1 MSASKPRPIQ
11 TVSRDLREIPDEAEP
26 SYSYEDNAY
35 LGGLEDDVEDE
46 FHRRLAV
53 ASKPPSM
60 VGGSSFWRTD
70 VPTLP
75 TQPVT
80 LKERKSSG
88 GLLGAAL
95 QLHSQSDTA
104 SGSATKERK
113 VSVADAR
120 PASVN
125 RTLPDFRRSGTN
137 GSMGADRNIP
147 VVSPQLRDAKKNTSK
162 QRAEARRLKL
172 DSQLHEVDI
181 GHVVEVPAAA
191 EPTKTPS
198 SREVGGDTFL
208 EDAIGA
214 YTSSLLAS
222 KDGAESLASNDSSD
236 TGGPST
242 TTRSTSA
249 STAAGL
255 FYPGTNKAAAK
266 NTGGVLF
273 GKSSSL
279 IFPTG
284 VEPPTNPDGT
294 TDSTAL
300 KRHRINILLDQCET
314 VRFPFKKKLSL
325 NAMGLKATDIP
336 IKDLYG
342 TNLGNTLHKLSLAGN
357 RLSTIPPKL
366 ATCLPAL
373 KTLDLSQCELHQLP
387 ERWNLPQLKRL
398 NLSHNQLT
406 DFPEEPMLEGLP
418 ELTELNMYGNKVRV
432 IVVPNNP
439 KLLSKLETLNLG
451 YNDLSYIPE
460 ELDRLKSLRVLKVM
474 NNFLE
479 KIPMRVCDM
488 DLKTID
494 VSSNPVIQPPIE
506 TCERGICSMKRY
518 YHCLRMEE
526 QSKQKA
532 LEALQ
537 SKASRQPKKPAKGKK
552 MFNLSKPNRIMQIS
566 LGRKYSDDSSSQTS
580 SSFLMPDASQSVTSE
595 LTTDIAS
602 SPTEIDSTKRSLSV
616 NIPPTHDEA
625 ATSRS
630 AAFSLNTREDVRRAK
645 SLDIKPTIRFA
656 EDTSFEPTKM
666 PPTPEL
672 EISSPAVDEDLK
684 DLSENLDEVTVND
697 TLKVIFV
704 GMAMAGKTSMIKR
717 LIEGENAVVPKR
729 DERTVGVDIYEWDPK
744 DDRRFEHIDSR
755 IDFQDKELEELCGEV
770 NVKFSVWDF
779 AGQHVYHA
787 THELFFSP
795 RALYVLVWDM
805 GATNPATKV
814 RKQDFETQLGAFSLN
829 YNSDD
834 DSDDD
839 DDFTMEEET
848 IRAERALKRD
858 IDDKIQFWVDCIQ
871 SSAPGAAILPVAS
884 FDDLFASNPQ
894 EAKRRCS
901 FLKQRLLEH
910 EARRIQGIKERLNA
924 YVAENKANDDAAL
937 RLRKLLCSYTRP
949 KLIFGKSED
958 DAIIRVSGTKY
969 TGFAE
974 LTERIINIATGR
986 ERAQHPYPIFRGHV
1000 GARIPR
1006 MRLEVREAVR
1016 RMRDRFKV
1024 VEWGYFIKQLRENG
1038 LTNVEDISDALHF
1051 LTNIGEL
1058 SYFGGVNP
1066 GRGQTISDLNDEWA
1080 KDSRRASMSLM
1091 GPADDVSAMSEDE
1104 DLEDETEEDTTLQ
1117 LDSTSMTLPTTE
1129 TGSFATLDETLAG
1142 GLSQY
1147 VFLNPRW
1154 LVAAV
1159 ACILRHD
1166 LDREIQETRR
1176 ALAHGHKFI
1185 KRGDSFYE
1193 ANLNCP
1199 VITAD
1204 DACMLWQAKKFTK
1217 KAAERLEEYSNDMPV
1232 KPFEFLQLLLIRFGV
1247 FVPIDLSIEKAF
1259 LGGKE
1264 YARRLTNE
1272 EEMPDEITIGQS
1284 NSILKATFF
1293 FLPSLLGP
1301 GEPTEAWTY
1310 KNTDSWKATL
1320 CHSVLFPDG
1329 VPPGLMER
1337 ITASVLSSIY
1347 AIAHRQEQPTYR
1359 TIDGSHVPAYEGQLT
1374 VKEVLCWRTAFLV
1387 KVGMQLTDENKESI
1401 VEVFCGL
1408 VDKDSHLCVGSDSM
1422 LSGMR
1427 RLVTSGKGQEG
1438 DGGRKIWKGGY
1449 LIVLKAVQKVMDE
1462 YGGLEYEKQGFC
1474 PDCLAKKAVAEAS
1487 YWDFA
1492 YIRGVIKN
1500 GEGFIRC
1507 HHGHR
1512 IDTRLIAGPL
1522 DSMAAKPHPGIG
1534 PGSQEPI
1541 VPINDLLRAVVV
1553 VGLWDGHSK
1562 SRKVIRVG
1570 SGFIADKKRGL
1581 IVTASHTLMNIWGDK
1596 SSPFG
1601 ENYYGLRNG
1610 KVVIGIIP
1618 RTKGE
1623 ETGTEAVFRYFAKI
1637 VAKDPLIEKGICQL
1651 DACILKITTRM
1662 ENDVLGNGEGCG
1674 DEPERLLL
1682 NDPIALKQEKLHQL
1696 KITDKCELDEQV
1708 RIIGYNQG
1716 GEGLLGPGVSLN
1728 RFIDFAR
1735 GYVCKK
1741 FAAGEGATD
1750 DQVRHRFKP
1759 REEIVV
1765 ICPTIGGHSGGPCVN
1780 QQGEVIGILSR
1791 ADPAENQRCYLVPT
1805 YEWKALLKEAKNSL

>member
-1 MSASKPRPIQ
+1 
-11 TVSRDLREIPDEAEP
+11 
-26 SYSYEDNAY
+26 
-35 LGGLEDDVEDE
+35 
-46 FHRRLAV
+46 
-53 ASKPPSM
+53 
-60 VGGSSFWRTD
+60 
-70 VPTLP
+70 
-75 TQPVT
+75 
-80 LKERKSSG
+80 
-88 GLLGAAL
+88 
-95 QLHSQSDTA
+95 
-104 SGSATKERK
+104 
-113 VSVADAR
+113 
-120 PASVN
+120 
-125 RTLPDFRRSGTN
+125 
-137 GSMGADRNIP
+137 
-147 VVSPQLRDAKKNTSK
+147 
-162 QRAEARRLKL
+162 
-172 DSQLHEVDI
+172 
-181 GHVVEVPAAA
+181 
-191 EPTKTPS
+191 
-198 SREVGGDTFL
+198 
-208 EDAIGA
+208 
-214 YTSSLLAS
+214 
-222 KDGAESLASNDSSD
+222 
-236 TGGPST
+236 
-242 TTRSTSA
+242 
-249 STAAGL
+249 
-255 FYPGTNKAAAK
+255 
-266 NTGGVLF
+266 
-273 GKSSSL
+273 
-279 IFPTG
+279 
-284 VEPPTNPDGT
+284 
-294 TDSTAL
+294 
-300 KRHRINILLDQCET
+300 
-314 VRFPFKKKLSL
+314 
-325 NAMGLKATDIP
+325 
-336 IKDLYG
+336 
-342 TNLGNTLHKLSLAGN
+342 
-357 RLSTIPPKL
+357 
-366 ATCLPAL
+366 
-373 KTLDLSQCELHQLP
+373 
-387 ERWNLPQLKRL
+387 
-398 NLSHNQLT
+398 
-406 DFPEEPMLEGLP
+406 MLEGLT
-418 ELTELNMYGNKVRV
+418 ELIELNMYGNKVSV

-439 KLLSKLETLNLG
+439 KLLAKLETLNMG
-451 YNDLSYIPE
+451 YNDLAYIPDD
-460 ELDRLKSLRVLKVM
+460 LDRLKSLRVLKVM

-488 DLKTID
+488 ELKTID

-537 SKASRQPKKPAKGKK
+537 SKASRQTKKPIKSKK

-566 LGRKYSDDSSSQTS
+566 LGRKMSDDSGSQTGS
-580 SSFLMPDASQSVTSE
+580 SLQQQE
-595 LTTDIAS
+595 LSAS
-602 SPTEIDSTKRSLSV
+602 SDADTTTTMSETDQTKRSLSLNV
-616 NIPPTHDEA
+616 PLTTPELPI
-625 ATSRS
+625 SRA
-630 AAFSLNTREDVRRAK
+630 AAFSLETLEDVRRAK
-645 SLDIKPTIRFA
+645 SLDSKPTIRFA
-656 EDTSFEPTKM
+656 QDTSFSSTKM
-666 PPTPEL
+666 PPTPEV
-672 EISSPAVDEDLK
+672 EISSAVDDLK
-684 DLSENLDEVTVND
+684 DLSKDIDDVTVND

-704 GMAMAGKTSMIKR
+704 GMAMSGKTSMIKR
-717 LIEGENAVVPKR
+717 LIEGENAVIPKR

-755 IDFQDKELEELCGEV
+755 IELQDKELEDLCGDV

-805 GATNPATKV
+805 GATNVATKV
-814 RKQDFETQLGAFSLN
+814 RKSDVETQFGAFSLN
-829 YNSDD
+829 YDSDN

-839 DDFTMEEET
+839 DDFTMEEEV
-848 IRAERALKRD
+848 IRADRALKRD

-884 FDDLFASNPQ
+884 FDDLFASNPS
-894 EAKRRCS
+894 EAKRRCNM
-901 FLKQRLLEH
+901 LKQRLLEH
-910 EARRIQGIKERLNA
+910 EDRRIRGINERLNA
-924 YVAENKANDDAAL
+924 YVEKNKANDEGAL

-949 KLIFGKSED
+949 KLIFGNSAD
-958 DAIIRVSGTKY
+958 DSVIRVSGTQY

-986 ERAQHPYPIFRGHV
+986 ERAQMQYPIFRGHV

-1024 VEWGYFIKQLRENG
+1024 VEWGYFISQLRDGG
-1038 LTNVEDISDALHF
+1038 LTSVEDVSDALHF

-1066 GRGQTISDLNDEWA
+1066 GREQMISDVNDEWA
-1080 KDSRRASMSLM
+1080 KNSRRASMSLM
-1091 GPADDVSAMSEDE
+1091 GTGDDISAMSEDE
-1104 DLEDETEEDTTLQ
+1104 DLEDEIEDNAYLS
-1117 LDSTSMTLPTTE
+1117 LDSTSLTIPTTE
-1129 TGSFATLDETLAG
+1129 TGSVSTLGETLAS

-1176 ALAHGHKFI
+1176 ALSHGHKYI

-1217 KAAERLEEYSNDMPV
+1217 KAAERVEEYSNNMPV

-1247 FVPIDLSIEKAF
+1247 FVPIDLGIEKAF

-1264 YARRLTNE
+1264 YARRLSDTDDR
-1272 EEMPDEITIGQS
+1272 PDEITIGQS

-1301 GEPTEAWTY
+1301 GEPAEAWTY

-1337 ITASVLSSIY
+1337 ITASVLSNMY
-1347 AIAHRQEQPTYR
+1347 AIAHRQEHQTYR
-1359 TIDGSHVPAYEGQLT
+1359 TIDGTNLPTFDGQLT

-1387 KVGMQLTDENKESI
+1387 KVGMQMGGENKESI

-1408 VDKDSHLCVGSDSM
+1408 VDKDSHLCVGSDAM

-1487 YWDFA
+1487 YWDFP
-1492 YIRGVIKN
+1492 YIRGAIKN
-1500 GEGFIRC
+1500 GEAFMRC

-1512 IDTRLIAGPL
+1512 IDTRLVAGPL
-1522 DSMAAKPHPGIG
+1522 DNLQAKPNLGIG

-1541 VPINDLLRAVVV
+1541 VPIHDLLRGVVV

-1596 SSPFG
+1596 STPFG
-1601 ENYYGLRNG
+1601 ENYFALRNG

-1618 RTKGE
+1618 KTKGE
-1623 ETGTEAVFRYFAKI
+1623 DTGTEAVFRYFAKI
-1637 VAKDPLIEKGICQL
+1637 VAKDPCIEKGVCQL

-1662 ENDVLGNGEGCG
+1662 ETDVTGNGEGCG
-1674 DEPERLLL
+1674 DLPERLLL
-1682 NDPIALKQEKLHQL
+1682 NNPVAMKQEKLHQL

-1708 RIIGYNQG
+1708 RIVGYNQG
-1716 GEGLLGPGVSLN
+1716 GEGLLGPGVRLN
-1728 RFIDFAR
+1728 RYIDFAR

-1750 DQVRHRFKP
+1750 DEIRHRFKP

-1791 ADPAENQRCYLVPT
+1791 ADPAESQRCYLVPT
-1805 YEWKALLKEAKNSL
+1805 YEWRSLLKEAKNAL